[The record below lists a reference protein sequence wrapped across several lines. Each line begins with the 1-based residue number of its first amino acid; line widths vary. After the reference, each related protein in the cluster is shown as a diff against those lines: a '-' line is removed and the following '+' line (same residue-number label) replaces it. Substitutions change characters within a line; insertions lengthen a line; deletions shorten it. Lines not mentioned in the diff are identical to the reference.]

1 MLDGLRG
8 PGAPEPAAG
17 VDGLFLT
24 RGEAGAAF
32 GRSLARGE
40 AGLALPG
47 ELERFLSVEE
57 ATTLRGVFA
66 GLWSLAGP
74 AEPAADAP
82 ADEHVAAMHMRLAQE
97 RPSEYVMKPQ
107 REGMSDLRSG
117 AHNLFGTELA

>member
-47 ELERFLSVEE
+47 EL
-57 ATTLRGVFA
+57 
-66 GLWSLAGP
+66 LAGEAGEPLLGRSPRGLPGLALGAGGIQQP
-74 AEPAADAP
+74 A
-82 ADEHVAAMHMRLAQE
+82 
-97 RPSEYVMKPQ
+97 
-107 REGMSDLRSG
+107 GCC
-117 AHNLFGTELA
+117 ELVL

>member
-8 PGAPEPAAG
+8 TGAPEPAAD

-47 ELERFLSVEE
+47 EL
-57 ATTLRGVFA
+57 
-66 GLWSLAGP
+66 LAGEAGEALLGRSP
-74 AEPAADAP
+74 RGLLGLALGAGG
-82 ADEHVAAMHMRLAQE
+82 MHRH
-97 RPSEYVMKPQ
+97 KK
-107 REGMSDLRSG
+107 
-117 AHNLFGTELA
+117 